1 MSCASPGTSSPHQS
15 PAAKLPAWLCSDL
28 FPLYLV
34 SAEAANKPESP
45 EGPTSTGCWFAPDGC
60 AATDTEIY
68 LLAALF
74 VVGTEDEKKE
84 REWADQVLA
93 EEARAMRLQAAGDV
107 WRPVHNWQG
116 NTNGFALKSMLTK
129 SSRTVEV
136 VIELVK
142 STTGRRLLDADV
154 TMYLEKLRMEKLTGP
169 TWTKKRKG
177 SARHIAALISVAR
190 VVFDKGGA
198 LRRVLVAQ
206 REQPCAAS
214 PTKEE
219 AVAAHMMEMAALA
232 LVHGIE
238 VETLRETIEE
248 LDGLVVCARDR
259 AQAYRRQRCKAVE
272 RKQAATSTSNE
283 RWKAKLADM
292 KGAWKAAAIEDV
304 EAAHGS
310 AMVRLKELKAQAHA
324 AKRAALA
331 AASKAEKLSGVRLA
345 SAKAA
350 DELASELQTR
360 VHDLEDALH
369 ESAADAI
376 EKLNQIRELKVVGSG
391 HGHSRWWPWWV
402 RAMIME
408 QLVNGT
414 PPTAIPRNIA
424 CDAAYLVPFLEVK
437 VPNVQLCRR
446 MRGELRIVTETLAAF
461 RIGKAVNW
469 RQLFTDGTSRRQTAL
484 LTAIIAID
492 GPDGELVPI
501 VVRGAFVATGETSEQ
516 QVDDIL
522 ERALARG
529 AAKLTRLREV
539 FEELF
544 PGVPHDIPAANE
556 IDISKLGNGGAVCSD
571 NCNPA
576 MKVKRLLKAEIQAAV
591 EAKYD
596 AAAWAALSE
605 EEKAAK
611 RLVLEIDCW
620 NHLRNT
626 WLGAVTSALTGRL
639 KENLKEEI
647 DAIDFRLRVGT
658 DMVMVLRAADKEFS
672 LCANYP
678 KGHGDLFREW
688 MQRVHPKALLL
699 HVIRTAGSRQDLA
712 FDGSRAP
719 RTVEVVIELVKSTT
733 GRRLLDADV
742 TMYLEK
748 LRMEKLTGP
757 TWTKKRKGSA
767 RHIAALISVAR
778 VVFDKGGALRRVL
791 VAQREQPC
799 AASPTK
805 EEAVAAHMMEM
816 AALALVHGIEVETL
830 RETIEELDGL
840 VVCARDRA
848 QAYRRQRCKAV
859 ERKQAATSTSNERWK
874 AKLADMKG
882 AWKAAA
888 IEDVE
893 AAHGSAM
900 VRLKELKAQAH
911 AAKRA
916 ALAAASKAEKLS
928 GVRLASAKAADE
940 LASELQTRV
949 HDLED
954 ALHESAADAIEKLNQ
969 IRELKVVGSGHGH
982 SRWWPWWVRAMIME
996 QLVNG
1001 TPPTAI
1007 PRNIACDAAYLVPF
1021 LEVKVPNVQLCR
1033 RMRGELRIVTE
1044 TLAAFRIGKAVNWRQ
1059 LFTDGTSRRQTAL
1072 LTAIIA
1078 IDGPDGELVPIVV
1091 RGAFVATG
1099 ETSEQQVDDIL
1110 ERALA
1115 RGAAKLTRLR
1125 EVFEELFPGVPHDI
1139 PAANEI
1145 DISKLG
1151 NGGAVCSDNCNPA
1164 MKVKRLLKAEIQA
1177 AVEAKYDAAA
1187 WAALS
1192 EEEKAAK
1199 RLVLEIDCWNHLR
1212 NTWLGAVTS
1221 ALTGRL
1227 KENLKEEID
1236 AIDFRLRVGTDMVMV
1251 LRAADKEF
1259 SLCANYPKGH
1269 GDLFRE
1275 WMQRV
1280 HPKALL
1286 LHVIRTAGSRQDLA
1300 FDGSRAL
1307 YLNRRYWVEFLDE
1320 RLRVPSASN
1329 ILQEC
1334 LYVLLTSVEMVA
1346 SARIHSIINLAIVL
1360 PMRWLAGKTHTLA
1373 AFDWS
1378 ERSMG
1383 RAVKLLE
1390 IALVKIGE
1398 NAKLVLDESFMMHIF
1413 DELSNE
1419 LPPFQEYLAY
1429 MYDEKKM
1436 AMAGSSI
1443 TEHQYRRLRD
1453 ELFNPMDAD
1462 NVDSTDAALELGA
1475 LAASTML
1482 IELRDPK
1489 KATSRHLDGELS
1501 WGNTSLEEHAAALR
1515 KMGVNDPAE
1524 SIFGAVTRELMVYG
1538 RIGFGA
1544 ASGIAT
1550 ARRNRDFA
1558 RGISKEKRKSSKK
1571 GSAAKLESTGLFH
1584 SISIEMREALITM
1597 AARDNRSELAIDR
1610 ADLESQRAARRCK
1623 EELASEKGR
1632 ESASE
1637 SYIDALYYFEMWGSA
1652 ACWKTTTK
1660 ADEEYAKLTSKSAQ
1674 LEALKEQIRIRVE
1687 GLGWSEL
1694 SCAWSKNGVQ
1704 FLPDE
1709 LMKHLK
1715 MLIAE

>member
-129 SSRTVEV
+129 SS
-136 VIELVK
+136 
-142 STTGRRLLDADV
+142 
-154 TMYLEKLRMEKLTGP
+154 
-169 TWTKKRKG
+169 
-177 SARHIAALISVAR
+177 
-190 VVFDKGGA
+190 
-198 LRRVLVAQ
+198 
-206 REQPCAAS
+206 
-214 PTKEE
+214 
-219 AVAAHMMEMAALA
+219 
-232 LVHGIE
+232 
-238 VETLRETIEE
+238 
-248 LDGLVVCARDR
+248 
-259 AQAYRRQRCKAVE
+259 
-272 RKQAATSTSNE
+272 
-283 RWKAKLADM
+283 
-292 KGAWKAAAIEDV
+292 
-304 EAAHGS
+304 
-310 AMVRLKELKAQAHA
+310 
-324 AKRAALA
+324 
-331 AASKAEKLSGVRLA
+331 
-345 SAKAA
+345 
-350 DELASELQTR
+350 
-360 VHDLEDALH
+360 
-369 ESAADAI
+369 
-376 EKLNQIRELKVVGSG
+376 
-391 HGHSRWWPWWV
+391 
-402 RAMIME
+402 
-408 QLVNGT
+408 
-414 PPTAIPRNIA
+414 
-424 CDAAYLVPFLEVK
+424 
-437 VPNVQLCRR
+437 
-446 MRGELRIVTETLAAF
+446 
-461 RIGKAVNW
+461 
-469 RQLFTDGTSRRQTAL
+469 
-484 LTAIIAID
+484 
-492 GPDGELVPI
+492 
-501 VVRGAFVATGETSEQ
+501 
-516 QVDDIL
+516 
-522 ERALARG
+522 
-529 AAKLTRLREV
+529 
-539 FEELF
+539 
-544 PGVPHDIPAANE
+544 
-556 IDISKLGNGGAVCSD
+556 
-571 NCNPA
+571 
-576 MKVKRLLKAEIQAAV
+576 
-591 EAKYD
+591 
-596 AAAWAALSE
+596 
-605 EEKAAK
+605 
-611 RLVLEIDCW
+611 
-620 NHLRNT
+620 
-626 WLGAVTSALTGRL
+626 
-639 KENLKEEI
+639 
-647 DAIDFRLRVGT
+647 
-658 DMVMVLRAADKEFS
+658 
-672 LCANYP
+672 
-678 KGHGDLFREW
+678 
-688 MQRVHPKALLL
+688 
-699 HVIRTAGSRQDLA
+699 
-712 FDGSRAP
+712 

-1715 MLIAE
+1715 MLLAEQAKRPIPLKPPVAGLARKELPVLGKRTADVAALDAKEASNSWALEAAARATKAQREAKGIGDSYQQRQGSKPEIDERLVGKRIEVVIHYTLPDGVFGEALMWCSGEVVDVDPRPYVTFPKGKSATIKWDANDRVQPAEPVSTSATKLLPSRWNKDGVGAWRMDLDPPPVAVSAPPVPAPLS